1 MVVEEIIENM
11 SNDENDANVNISKW
25 REIKKTSQKIIAGFV
40 GVVGLWTS
48 CYLIQPESLGVVQRL
63 GAYNRTSEP
72 GLNFKIP
79 FGIEKVTKVPVKTVQ
94 KEEFGF
100 RTLRAG
106 IDTQYLNNENIE
118 SASDEE
124 LSVIVKKLGLKL
136 EENRSGLLNQISEI
150 LKSEYLML
158 TGDLNMADV
167 EWIVQYDIKD
177 PVAYLF
183 NVKEPR
189 NTIGDAS
196 QAVMRQLIGNGSI
209 DEAITIGR
217 IENEIGAKEGLQILL
232 DQYNS
237 GVRVGAVKLQSS
249 NPPKRVRE
257 AFNEVNKT
265 MQQKEEKINNAMQQY
280 NQEVPRAKGE
290 AQREIEEAEG
300 YALERV
306 NEANGNA
313 EKFLKILE
321 EYKKA
326 PEITRQRLYLE
337 TMSELLPKIKDKI
350 IVDDKGLSSG
360 FYRMFNLDNT
370 NVQGSQK

>member
-1 MVVEEIIENM
+1 
-11 SNDENDANVNISKW
+11 
-25 REIKKTSQKIIAGFV
+25 
-40 GVVGLWTS
+40 
-48 CYLIQPESLGVVQRL
+48 
-63 GAYNRTSEP
+63 
-72 GLNFKIP
+72 
-79 FGIEKVTKVPVKTVQ
+79 
-94 KEEFGF
+94 
-100 RTLRAG
+100 
-106 IDTQYLNNENIE
+106 
-118 SASDEE
+118 
-124 LSVIVKKLGLKL
+124 
-136 EENRSGLLNQISEI
+136 
-150 LKSEYLML
+150 EYLML

-232 DQYNS
+232 AQYNS

-257 AFNEVNKT
+257 AFNEVNKS